1 MKYSTGNKLIF
12 KCGLTMKNRY
22 MLAPMTNTQSHE
34 DGTLSETELRWL
46 TMRAQGGF
54 GLIMTCAAHVQEIG
68 KGFHGQLGI
77 CSDKHIEGHKILSKA
92 LKDEGSLAVVQL
104 YHGGM
109 RSPKEIIKTNP
120 VAPSKI
126 EEFGTRAL
134 TLEEVKQVR
143 DAFITSAHRA
153 QKSGYQGVEIHGAHG
168 YLICQFLS
176 KDHNNRNDE
185 YGGNLENRSRILF
198 EIVKG
203 IRQQCGKDF
212 LIGVRLSPERFG
224 MDLEEIQ
231 LISQQ
236 LINEDKIDFLDI
248 SLWDCFKYPE
258 DPKFKD
264 KKLLDYFTNLDLRG
278 VKLTVAGKINSA
290 RDVRDILES
299 NVDFVTIGRAAILHH
314 DFPKRVMEDI
324 NFKPKQ
330 LPVSRAYL
338 QNEGLGEAFIQYLN
352 RWPNFVV

>member
-1 MKYSTGNKLIF
+1 MKHSAGKKLTF
-12 KCGLTMKNRY
+12 KCGITMKNRF
-22 MLAPMTNTQSHE
+22 MLAPMTNTQSHD
-34 DGTLSETELRWL
+34 DGTLSDAELKWL
-46 TMRAQGGF
+46 TMRAKGGF
-54 GLIMTCAAHVQEIG
+54 GLVMTCASHVQEIG
-68 KGFHGQLGI
+68 KGFQGQLGI
-77 CSDKHIEGHKILSKA
+77 CSDNHIEGHKILAKA
-92 LKDEGSLAVVQL
+92 IKDEGSLAVVQL

-109 RSPKEIIKTNP
+109 RSPKDVITTKP

-126 EEFGTRAL
+126 EKFDTRAL
-134 TLEEVKQVR
+134 SLEEVKQVI
-143 DAFITSAHRA
+143 DDFVTSAHRA
-153 QKSGYQGVEIHGAHG
+153 QKSGYHGVEIHGAHG

-176 KDHNNRNDE
+176 IDHNNRNDE
-185 YGGNLENRSRILF
+185 YGGSLENRSRILF
-198 EIVKG
+198 EIVNG

-224 MDLEEIQ
+224 MNLEEIE
-231 LISQQ
+231 LISRQ

-264 KKLLDYFTNLDLRG
+264 KQLLDYFTKLDLKD

-290 RDVRDILES
+290 KDVYDILES
-299 NVDFVTIGRAAILHH
+299 NIDFVTIGRAAILHH

-324 NFKPKQ
+324 NFKPKP
-330 LPVSRAYL
+330 LPVSSTYL
-338 QNEGLGEAFIQYLN
+338 QNEGVGEAFIRYLN

>member
-1 MKYSTGNKLIF
+1 MKHSAGKKITF
-12 KCGLTMKNRY
+12 KCGMTMKNRF

-34 DGTLSETELRWL
+34 DGTLSETELKWL
-46 TMRAQGGF
+46 TMRAKGGF
-54 GLIMTCAAHVQEIG
+54 GLVMTCASHVQEIG

-77 CSDKHIEGHKILSKA
+77 CSDKHIEGHKILAKA
-92 LKDEGSLAVVQL
+92 IKDEGSLAIVQL

-109 RSPKEIIKTNP
+109 RSPKEIIKTKP
-120 VAPSKI
+120 VAPSSI
-126 EEFGTRAL
+126 EEFDTRAL
-134 TLEEVKQVR
+134 TLEEIKQVR
-143 DAFITSAHRA
+143 DDFVTSALRS
-153 QKSGYQGVEIHGAHG
+153 QKSGYHGVEIHGAHG

-176 KDHNNRNDE
+176 KDHNNRNDKF
-185 YGGNLENRSRILF
+185 GGNLENRSRILF
-198 EIVKG
+198 EIVNG
-203 IRQQCGKDF
+203 IRQQCGKEF

-224 MDLEEIQ
+224 MDLEEIE

-236 LINEDKIDFLDI
+236 LINEDNIDFLDI
-248 SLWDCFKYPE
+248 SLWDSFKYPE
-258 DPKFKD
+258 DQKFKD
-264 KKLLDYFTNLDLRG
+264 KKLLDYFTNLDLRD

-290 RDVRDILES
+290 RDVHDILKS